1 MKTANDIVGMCI
13 GLVITHTV
21 SNLKWRDIKNIWRRS
36 TIIMCVYIYI
46 IVLKP
51 LYIAPIA

>member
-1 MKTANDIVGMCI
+1 MKTANDIVSMCI

-36 TIIMCVYIYI
+36 TIIICVYIYI